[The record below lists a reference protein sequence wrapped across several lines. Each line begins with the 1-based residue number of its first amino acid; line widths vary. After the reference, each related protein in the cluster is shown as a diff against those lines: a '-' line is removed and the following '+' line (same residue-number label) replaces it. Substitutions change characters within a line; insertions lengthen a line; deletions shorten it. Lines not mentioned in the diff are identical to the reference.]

1 MLAMLILGTFFAIKV
16 LFFGNGNDIKEAA
29 VKAFLVLF
37 ALIVIFSEGLS
48 LFGAITFRWLRIVWS
63 GALLISVIFFF
74 RNWKKIWNRIEVQFS
89 TITLQWKNWKHRK
102 KASLFLAVLGWGGI
116 VFILSVTLMIAYLA
130 PPNNF
135 DSMTYHMSRVVHWI
149 QNQSIK
155 FYPTAI
161 PRQNYSL
168 PLAEYAILHLQILTK
183 TDKLANLVQW
193 SSFLMS
199 IVLMMKIADIIGLN
213 KRGQLITGVL
223 VAGIP
228 MAILQ
233 SSSTQNDLVVGFFCL
248 AFAFFMLKVVKTG
261 TWEDVLFAS
270 LALGFALLTKG
281 TGYIFCAGIGL
292 GIAGV
297 YLIGLDWSEIKKK
310 LIQFSVIVLS
320 ALVISTGHFTRNIQ
334 LYNHPLS
341 TENSRI
347 TADSYS
353 TKSMFSNLVRNGA
366 VHLATPIPAGN
377 ELLNKAV
384 LNLLGDQINNPD
396 STFGGTEFQVS
407 FSLNEDS
414 SGNLLHFVF
423 LAAAASGLIF
433 RRKRISKEETAI
445 WISMLLGVILF
456 NLLLK
461 WQPWGTRLQAPLF
474 MLGSVLIGS
483 FIAEIAGKSWLN
495 IIVVGILL
503 IFSLP
508 YLLLNTTRPVLPLFT
523 SDSLVSQNRV
533 VMYLGNK
540 IDKFFLKHPG
550 LSENLKPVRS
560 LFYDGRS
567 ILYTKRKRLYFLS
580 NFSYFYDYAEAKNE
594 IEKYPVSEIGLLM
607 DSNDW
612 EYPIWALLG
621 RNAAQGLPEIK
632 HIMVKDV
639 SRKYDTAGNE
649 LPPLIVA
656 TAKDSDGVLSGQE
669 FSIVYEADSIQVLV
683 DPELLK

>member
-1 MLAMLILGTFFAIKV
+1 MWAILILGTFFTIKFIF
-16 LFFGNGNDIKEAA
+16 LGDGNDLKEAG
-29 VKAFLVLF
+29 VKAYLIIF
-37 ALIVIFSEGLS
+37 ALIVIFTEGLS
-48 LFGAITFRWLRIVWS
+48 LFEIITFRWLRILWA
-63 GALLISVIFFF
+63 GGLFISVIFFF
-74 RNWKKIWNRIEVQFS
+74 RNWKKIWNRIDVQFS
-89 TITLQWKNWKHRK
+89 TITQQWKDWKHRK
-102 KASLFLAVLGWGGI
+102 KSSLLLAVLGWGGI

-149 QNQSIK
+149 QNQSVK

-168 PLAEYAILHLQILTK
+168 PLAEYAILHLQILTR
-183 TDKLANLVQW
+183 TDRLANIVQW

-199 IVLMMKIADIIGLN
+199 LVLMMKIADSIGLN

-228 MAILQ
+228 MAVLQ

-261 TWEDVLFAS
+261 SWEDVLFAS
-270 LALGFALLTKG
+270 LAMGFALLTKG
-281 TGYIFCAGIGL
+281 TGYIFCAGIGV

-297 YLIGLDWSEIKKK
+297 YLIGLDWSEVQKK
-310 LIQFSVIVLS
+310 IFRFSVIILS
-320 ALVISTGHFTRNIQ
+320 ALLLSTGHFARNIQ
-334 LYNHPLS
+334 LYGHPLS

-347 TADSYS
+347 TADAYS
-353 TKSMFSNLVRNGA
+353 IKSMFSNLVRNGA

-377 ELLNKAV
+377 ELLNRAV
-384 LNLLGDQINNPD
+384 VNLLGDQINNPD

-414 SGNLLHFVF
+414 SGNLLHFVL

-445 WISMLLGVILF
+445 WVSMFLGVILF
-456 NLLLK
+456 NVLLK

-483 FIAEIAGKSWLN
+483 FIDEIGGKSWLN
-495 IIVVGILL
+495 LIVMGLLL

-508 YLLLNTTRPVLPLFT
+508 FLLLNTTRPLLPII
-523 SDSLVSQNRV
+523 SRESQVSQSRV
-533 VMYLGNK
+533 IQFTGNK
-540 IDKFFLKHPG
+540 LEKMFERYPDLA
-550 LSENLKPVRS
+550 ENLQSIRS
-560 LFYDGRS
+560 LYYDPRS
-567 ILYTKRKRLYFLS
+567 ILYTNRNRLYFNS
-580 NFSYFYDYAEAKNE
+580 NFSYFKDYKNAMG
-594 IEKYPVSEIGLLM
+594 KVSKFQLSEIGLLM

-612 EYPIWALLG
+612 EYPIWVLLG
-621 RNAAQGLPEIK
+621 RNAAQGQPRIS
-632 HIMVKDV
+632 HIMVTDV
-639 SRKYDTAGNE
+639 SRKYDTSGNE
-649 LPPLIVA
+649 LPPLVVA
-656 TAKDSDGVLSGQE
+656 TAKDQDGILSGKE
-669 FSIVYEADSIQVLV
+669 YSIVYEADSIQVLV
-683 DPELLK
+683 DPKLLK